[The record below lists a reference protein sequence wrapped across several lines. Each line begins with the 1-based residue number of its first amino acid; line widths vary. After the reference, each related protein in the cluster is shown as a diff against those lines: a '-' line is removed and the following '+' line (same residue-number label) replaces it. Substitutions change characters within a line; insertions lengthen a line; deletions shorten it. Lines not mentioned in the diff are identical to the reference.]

1 MDRLRGKDISC
12 YAKGTRSSRVPSSI
26 FNQLRKLDR
35 QISKLKNQLRYVFEP
50 TYKEKLIKKIHS
62 LDLKRKE
69 VRNKRKY
76 YARNQRL

>member
-1 MDRLRGKDISC
+1 MADLSGKNIGGRAES
-12 YAKGTRSSRVPSSI
+12 TRSSRVPSSI

-35 QISKLKNQLRYVFEP
+35 QISKLKYQLRYVYDP
-50 TYKEKLIKKIHS
+50 TYKEKLIKRIHS

-76 YARNQRL
+76 YARTK